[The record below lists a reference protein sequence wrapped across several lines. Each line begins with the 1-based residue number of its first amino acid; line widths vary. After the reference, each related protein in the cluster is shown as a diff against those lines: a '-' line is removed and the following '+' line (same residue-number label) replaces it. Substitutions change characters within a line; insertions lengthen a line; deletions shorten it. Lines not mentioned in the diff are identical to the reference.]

1 MNESKLVIYFLTENV
16 HVEKERN
23 ELEYLRK
30 LGRVV
35 LVSNGF
41 SEKQSLGIRYFNLKP
56 QSRLLLRSCILWSK
70 ACYFFCKIAK
80 TKSDQEFT
88 VRNVYSGNTLIRFLV
103 NLAWKIKIL
112 RPINSLLPTYDALY
126 FFPFVLFQKI
136 FGKKKSE
143 GSYRRL
149 VVHDSLALRLNK
161 FPCFVAF
168 ARANK
173 IPTIGNVKSWDNPF
187 YSQLS
192 IGVDGYLVWS
202 DSMWKDVQAVHGVP
216 EKFIHVWG
224 ARPFYQ
230 FYQGL
235 KKFKSEHNTV
245 KTNTV
250 QGPLVIGYA
259 AAFCDELMGRHE
271 INVIKVIATHLE
283 KNIPS
288 ATLLIRPYPIIPLVF
303 YSELAQFKNVNLVE
317 IGGEVTKYDDGKKQ
331 YEHRIGSD
339 LERFEYLSKC
349 NCFLSIATSFT
360 IEAAMF
366 GLPIVHFYLEPE
378 DRKSDSEKEFF
389 KRIEISDHLIEYFN
403 KELVLSSNYEDLV
416 SNLGLVENG
425 KSDKSKSPD
434 NLLKRIGVPFLSED
448 WKLPSGSLK
457 KDLSLLKRS

>member
-1 MNESKLVIYFLTENV
+1 MNENKLVIYFLTENV

-35 LVSNGF
+35 LVSTGF
-41 SEKQSLGIRYFNLKP
+41 SQKRSPGIRYLNLKP
-56 QSRLLLRSCILWSK
+56 QSRLLLRGCILWSK

-88 VRNVYSGNTLIRFLV
+88 VRNVYSGNTLIRSLV
-103 NLAWKIKIL
+103 NLAWKIKVL
-112 RPINSLLPTYDALY
+112 RPVNSLLPTYDALY
-126 FFPFVLFQKI
+126 FFPFILFQKI
-136 FGKKKSE
+136 FEKKKSE
-143 GSYRRL
+143 GNFKRL

-161 FPCFVAF
+161 FPGFVAF
-168 ARANK
+168 ARANN
-173 IPTIGNVKSWDNPF
+173 IPTIGNIKSWDNPF

-202 DSMWKDVQAVHGVP
+202 ESMWRDVQAVHGLS

-230 FYQGL
+230 FHQGL
-235 KKFKSEHNTV
+235 KKFKSEHTAL
-245 KTNTV
+245 KSDAIE
-250 QGPLVIGYA
+250 GPLVIGYA

-271 INVIKVIATHLE
+271 INVLKVIAAQLE
-283 KNIPS
+283 KNIPT
-288 ATLLIRPYPIIPLVF
+288 ATLLIRPYPIIPLSF
-303 YSELAQFKNVNLVE
+303 YSELGQFKNVKLVE

-339 LERFEYLSKC
+339 LERFEYLSMC

-366 GLPIVHFYLEPE
+366 GLPIVHFYLGPK
-378 DRKSDSEKEFF
+378 DRNSESEMEFF

-403 KELVLSSNYEDLV
+403 NELVFSSNYEELIA
-416 SNLGLVENG
+416 NLKLVESG
-425 KSDKSKSPD
+425 KGDQSKSPD
-434 NLLKRIGVPFLSED
+434 NLLKRIGVPFWSEE
-448 WKLPSGSLK
+448 WKLPPPSLK
-457 KDLSLLKRS
+457 KDFSLLKHL